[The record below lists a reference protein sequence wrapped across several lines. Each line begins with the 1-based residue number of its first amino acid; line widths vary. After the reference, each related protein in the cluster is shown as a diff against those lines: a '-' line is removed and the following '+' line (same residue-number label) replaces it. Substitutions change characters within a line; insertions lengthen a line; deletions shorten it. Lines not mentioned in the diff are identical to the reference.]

1 MIYFDT
7 DVLIHLLVPQDSTKN
22 KKAKELYEAAT
33 SASRFLISFLSLQ
46 VTAYVLHRLDRKPDD
61 IEAMLQTFLP
71 FEPVSYQMEE
81 MLRAISI
88 AKVIGFQNIND
99 CLHTAIAETHHCQE
113 LYTFNQSDFKRIQ
126 KLTMIKITV
135 F

>member
-7 DVLIHLLVPQDSTKN
+7 DVLINLLVPQDPLKH
-22 KKAKELYEAAT
+22 KKAKELYKAAT
-33 SASRFLISFLSLQ
+33 SANKFLVSFLSLQ
-46 VTAYVLHRLDRKPDD
+46 ESAYVLHRLDRKPDD

-71 FEPVSYQMEE
+71 FEPVHYQMNE
-81 MLRAISI
+81 MVRAIAI

-99 CLHTAIAETHHCQE
+99 CIHTAIAETEQCQE

-126 KLTMIKITV
+126 KLTTIKITV

>member
-1 MIYFDT
+1 MIYFDP
-7 DVLIHLLVPQDSTKN
+7 DVLINLLVPQDSAKN
-22 KKAKELYEAAT
+22 KKAKELYEEAT
-33 SASRFLISFLSLQ
+33 TANRFLISFLTLQ
-46 VTAYVLHRLDRKPDD
+46 ETAYVLHRLGRKPDD

-71 FEPVSYQMEE
+71 FGPVFYQMNE
-81 MLRAISI
+81 MIRAISI

-99 CLHTAIAETHHCQE
+99 CIHTAIAEIHRCEE

-126 KLTMIKITV
+126 KLTEIKITI

>member
-46 VTAYVLHRLDRKPDD
+46 ETAYVLHRLDRKPDD

-71 FEPVSYQMEE
+71 FGPVFYQLDE

-99 CLHTAIAETHHCQE
+99 CLHTAIAETHRCQE

-126 KLTMIKITV
+126 KLTKIKITV